1 MLGNNKEGQKEKPKE
16 NKKYTYKRKNLYKV
30 NNYFT

>member
-1 MLGNNKEGQKEKPKE
+1 MLSNNKEGQKEKTKR
-16 NKKYTYKRKNLYKV
+16 KKYTYKRKKNLYKV